1 MRNWSKMFLIVFLN
15 FSMMAFAGDTEP
27 NNFELYRKGKI
38 VQSIQRMNQEL
49 WKKQFPTRQ
58 LNRMLSRLN
67 SAFETNMGISSDL
80 YAKALDKIRK
90 QNSADGL
97 ELDPDILYK
106 EFQSIAS
113 GPVSIDQVESLI
125 RVTDKTMKGNQRSL
139 RFLVL
144 KMVAHRIYLKTGDL
158 KALFITGLA
167 GHKRFVT
174 GSQPLEQFVE
184 ICQVR
189 SKNAD
194 CRKYGTRAQRMLAQ
208 AEQMQKAD

>member
-1 MRNWSKMFLIVFLN
+1 MTKWSKIFLLVILSL
-15 FSMMAFAGDTEP
+15 SMTVLAEDKEP

-38 VQSIQRMNQEL
+38 VQSIQRMNQEM

-90 QNSADGL
+90 QNSAEGL

-106 EFQSIAS
+106 EFQSIAG

-125 RVTDKTMKGNQRSL
+125 RSTDKAMKGNQRTL

-144 KMVAHRIYLKTGDL
+144 KMVAHRIYLKTGDI
-158 KALFITGLA
+158 KALFLTGLA

-174 GSQPLEQFVE
+174 GSQPLQQFVE
-184 ICQVR
+184 ICQAR

-194 CRKYGTRAQRMLAQ
+194 CKRYGSRAQQMLAQ